1 MRLRLPTSLLL
12 LCLGVV
18 QASGALHGE
27 SYAESLRL
35 TPFPDG
41 KVHSDFRFTLE
52 GPWADE
58 APWLAQNAVGKHSL
72 RFPRASL
79 RCGSGLS
86 VRPAA
91 HHHTLLPRQLTSL
104 IRQFRVT
111 SFHLALSAGRWAP
124 TWPLHLPAALPASGI
139 ELTAWLELLEGE
151 SELDE
156 RRRWEA
162 FVGAVGGLFCAGIGG
177 EGVGRETSSPGWAV
191 EFEGEGD
198 PAGACVTRGVECAA
212 DEGQWMP
219 GCIAE
224 HRLYR
229 LVLPRLAAACT
240 ESLTPFLSLLP
251 CASHAG
257 LSSLLN
263 PHRLFDGEWTL
274 LDVKVAR
281 FEESIKAQ
289 LGVGSVADP
298 VRRDR
303 LSGQLGRRE
312 FSMSSLYDRT
322 LSKACPVA
330 ASSRVELVVP
340 SDSVNP
346 FSIEPSVAREMRKDG
361 ERDLAVWETAT
372 ALDTSTLDVRMTW
385 PGENPFRYPR
395 HSNLPLPPLATR
407 RLLTGYGQER
417 GRIGIEVANNLER
430 EAEVVWVETWPWWVR
445 GFVSSLEA
453 KTSSPTSTTPRRSLA
468 LARQPSKSSSASRL
482 ARPANS
488 LSPTSPPLCVPGA
501 IVVLLSPSPA
511 NSSPFSPL
519 THRQP
524 LLKLHTPTTLI
535 SLPLPDFSMPY
546 NVIILTSTLIALFFG
561 SVMNGLVRRWYC
573 VDLRPD
579 PPKEKMT

>member
-52 GPWADE
+52 GPWANE
-58 APWLAQNAVGKHSL
+58 APWLAQNAV
-72 RFPRASL
+72 
-79 RCGSGLS
+79 
-86 VRPAA
+86 A
-91 HHHTLLPRQLTSL
+91 HHHTLLSRQLTSL

-124 TWPLHLPAALPASGI
+124 TWPLHLPTALPASGI
-139 ELTAWLELLEGE
+139 ELTAWLELLEAE

-177 EGVGRETSSPGWAV
+177 EGAGRETSSPGWAV

-198 PAGACVTRGVECAA
+198 PA
-212 DEGQWMP
+212 
-219 GCIAE
+219 E

-229 LVLPRLAAACT
+229 LILPRLAAACT

-312 FSMSSLYDRT
+312 FSLSSLYDRT

-361 ERDLAVWETAT
+361 ERALAVWETAT
-372 ALDTSTLDVRMTW
+372 ALNTSTLDVRMTW

-395 HSNLPLPPLATR
+395 HSSLPLPPLATR

-453 KTSSPTSTTPRRSLA
+453 KVNG
-468 LARQPSKSSSASRL
+468 SASSDIIADLDYTPPILR
-482 ARPANS
+482 ARPTTLQVLLRLPPRSACQLTLAYESSTLWYTEYPSDANRGFA
-488 LSPTSPPLCVPGA
+488 VPGA

-511 NSSPFSPL
+511 NSSAPFSPL